1 MARFNAI
8 MKKDFI
14 KAAEILISELDTA
27 RQRIT
32 SLETQVAE
40 AKMER
45 INCESN
51 FRNAMDICP
60 LGIIVIEKGH
70 GQQIEILYANKAI
83 LDIYGFNTLDEL
95 KTMPPEK
102 WVMPDSLATV
112 ITKMASGKSCKLTPG
127 HFELDVLDKSGQPRN
142 IEVKA
147 DLVIWNGSEQLIQF
161 YHDVTEGKKIEE
173 LLHHS
178 QVLASLGEMTAGIAH
193 EVGNPL
199 ASIVLY
205 SEMSMKTEGISRQ
218 MKKDL
223 KVIHTEALR
232 AGRLMKDLLAY
243 SRKLTPRMQRL
254 DINEVIKKVVELRQY
269 QEKVHNIQM
278 IEELSSDP
286 LYVKGDRSQLI
297 QVFMNLL
304 LNAEEAVYQLG
315 GGTVKFG
322 SRTDKN
328 WVKISVCDD
337 GPGILKEH
345 LHQIFLPFFT
355 TKKVGEG
362 TGLGLSLCYGIVT
375 AHNGFIKVKNNPTHG
390 ATFSVELPLLGNERQ
405 ESLPI

>member
-1 MARFNAI
+1 MKSRKILDSKELPHCSAKKPGENAI
-8 MKKDFI
+8 SKQ
-14 KAAEILISELDTA
+14 AQLISQFNVTTPD
-27 RQRIT
+27 
-32 SLETQVAE
+32 
-40 AKMER
+40 
-45 INCESN
+45 N
-51 FRNAMDICP
+51 FRNALDICP
-60 LGIIVIEKGH
+60 HGVIVIGENNEDV
-70 GQQIEILYANKAI
+70 EILYANKAI
-83 LDIYGFNTLDEL
+83 LNIYGFSTIDEL
-95 KTMPPEK
+95 RQMPPEIL
-102 WVMPDSLATV
+102 VMPDSVASVVSKLS
-112 ITKMASGKSCKLTPG
+112 SGKKHSGVPDNY
-127 HFELDVLDKSGQPRN
+127 EIEISDKNGQNRS
-142 IEVKA
+142 IEVKTNIVSWNSGTK
-147 DLVIWNGSEQLIQF
+147 LVQF
-161 YHDVTEGKKIEE
+161 YNDITERKKIEE

-223 KVIHTEALR
+223 NIIHSEAIR

-254 DINEVIKKVVELRQY
+254 DINEVIKKVIEIRQY
-269 QEKVHNIQM
+269 QEKVHNIKT
-278 IEELSSDP
+278 IEELSPGP
-286 LYVKGDRSQLI
+286 LFVKGDKSQLV
-297 QVFMNLL
+297 QVFMNLV

-315 GGTVKFG
+315 GGTLKFS
-322 SRTDKN
+322 SRVENK
-328 WVKISVCDD
+328 WAKVSVCDD

-390 ATFSVELPLLGNERQ
+390 ATFTVELPLVTNERQ
-405 ESLPI
+405 EALPI

>member
-1 MARFNAI
+1 
-8 MKKDFI
+8 MKKEII
-14 KAAEILISELDTA
+14 KTPEELNAKPGIA
-27 RQRIT
+27 RR
-32 SLETQVAE
+32 
-40 AKMER
+40 R
-45 INCESN
+45 INRLEKQGDEGKLEQSHYGSN

-60 LGIIVIEKGH
+60 LGIIVIGKEP
-70 GQQIEILYANKAI
+70 QQNIEIIYANKAA
-83 LDIYGFNTLDEL
+83 LDIHGFCTVDEL
-95 KTMPPEK
+95 KTMPPEDLI
-102 WVMPDSLATV
+102 VPDSLTSVA
-112 ITKMASGKSCKLTPG
+112 GKPSSVVSRKLTPSN
-127 HFELDVLDKSGQPRN
+127 FEMVLHDKSGQPRN
-142 IEVKA
+142 IEVRT
-147 DLVIWNGSEQLIQF
+147 DMVIWDGEFRRIQF
-161 YHDVTEGKKIEE
+161 YNDITESKKIEE

-223 KVIHTEALR
+223 KVIHGEAMR

-243 SRKLTPRMQRL
+243 SRKLTPKMQRL
-254 DINEVIKKVVELRQY
+254 DISDVIKKVIELRQY
-269 QEKVHNIQM
+269 QEKVRNIKM
-278 IEELSSDP
+278 EEEFSSEP
-286 LYVKGDRSQLI
+286 LYVKGDRAQLI

-315 GGTVKFG
+315 GGTIKVNA
-322 SRTDKN
+322 RVDNN

-375 AHNGFIKVKNNPTHG
+375 AHNGFIKANNNPTHG
-390 ATFSVELPLLGNERQ
+390 ATFTVELPLTGSERQ
-405 ESLPI
+405 ETLPL